1 MKEPLIKLLE
11 ERITILEEKVD
22 IVYDNIKEMAQ
33 VSNKDLNNKLEE
45 VMVLLKEGNEQL

>member
-33 VSNKDLNNKLEE
+33 VSNEELNNKLEE
-45 VMVLLKEGNEQL
+45 VIAVLKDGQ

>member
-11 ERITILEEKVD
+11 ERIAILEEKVD

-33 VSNKDLNNKLEE
+33 VSNEELNNKLEE
-45 VMVLLKEGNEQL
+45 VIAVLKDGQ